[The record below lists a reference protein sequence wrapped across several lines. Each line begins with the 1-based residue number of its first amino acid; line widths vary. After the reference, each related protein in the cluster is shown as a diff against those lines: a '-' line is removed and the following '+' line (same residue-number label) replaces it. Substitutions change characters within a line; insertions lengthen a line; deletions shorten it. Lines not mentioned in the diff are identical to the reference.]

1 MSDFNKLLGTGLE
14 LRKVEARYRAQ
25 QEKKNAAPKP
35 KLVSRADTKPKMVA
49 YATSKSNMKLTDF
62 EPTMDDMYHDE
73 SNHLA
78 CKACGMC
85 VDCGDCKKHGCG
97 RR

>member
-1 MSDFNKLLGTGLE
+1 MSDFNKLLGSTRE
-14 LRKVEARYRAQ
+14 LGKVEARYRAQ
-25 QEKKNAAPKP
+25 QEKKNAVPAIK
-35 KLVSRADTKPKMVA
+35 KTVREDTKIKMVS
-49 YATSKSNMKLTDF
+49 YATLKNNTRLTDF

-85 VDCGDCKKHGCG
+85 IDCGDCKKHGCK
-97 RR
+97 